1 MSSGDE
7 MHTITNDWSL
17 LLEQERQKDYF
28 KKLELFLDEEYKQ
41 QTIYPCEENLFQAFE
56 LTSYADTRVVIIGQ
70 DPYHGPN
77 QAHGL
82 CFSVN
87 KGVKIPP
94 SLRNIYKTLAIDCGC
109 SIPAHG
115 YLTKWAKQGV
125 LMINAVLTVR
135 AGQAGSHTKKG
146 WETFT
151 DQVIS
156 YLNKKDQ
163 PMVFL
168 LWGNHA
174 QKKADLITNPNHLI
188 LKSVHPSPLSA
199 RRGFFECGH
208 FSATNAFLKEHYKQ
222 IIDWQIE
229 D

>member
-1 MSSGDE
+1 

-94 SLRNIYKTLAIDCGC
+94 SLRNIYKALAIDCGC
-109 SIPAHG
+109 SIPSHG

-135 AGQAGSHTKKG
+135 AGQAGSHQKKG

-151 DQVIS
+151 DQVIA

-163 PMVFL
+163 PVVFL

-174 QKKADLITNPNHLI
+174 QKKADLVTNPNHLI

-208 FSATNAFLKEHYKQ
+208 FSATNAFLKDHYKQ